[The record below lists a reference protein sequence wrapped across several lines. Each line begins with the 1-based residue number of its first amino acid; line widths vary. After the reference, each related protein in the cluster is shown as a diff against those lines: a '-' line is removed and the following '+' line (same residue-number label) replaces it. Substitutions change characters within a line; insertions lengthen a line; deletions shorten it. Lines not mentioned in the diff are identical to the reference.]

1 NLQEVACTSRSDNHT
16 KEVKVEY
23 EGGDESKVCRNEE
36 EVQIGDKDIVKRA
49 FKTFQNIINQLLL
62 PPDGTSTAPMPPKQ
76 LLTHGSEPKA
86 STSMA
91 S

>member
-1 NLQEVACTSRSDNHT
+1 WENLIKKKPKKLNVQ
-16 KEVKVEY
+16 EY
-23 EGGDESKVCRNEE
+23 EGGDESKVCHNEE
-36 EVQIGDKDIVKRA
+36 EVQMGDKDIVKRT
-49 FKTFQNIINQLLL
+49 FKTFQNIINQLL

-76 LLTHGSEPKA
+76 LLTHGSKPKA